1 MNAAPSQPPL
11 VERRRTPPVLQME
24 AIECGAAALGSILEY
39 HGRYVPLAELRL
51 ACGISR
57 DGSKAVNIVRAAR
70 TYGLEAKGFRKEDLG
85 GLATLPFPLIVF
97 WNFKHFLVVEGIGG
111 DRVFLNDPACGP
123 RSVTFAQFDE
133 AFTGVALTFKPTA
146 EFKREGQR
154 PEAWRALRE
163 RLRGCER
170 PLLFI
175 LLVSLALVI
184 PGLVIP
190 VFSQVF
196 VDEFLVRGRTDWLT
210 PLLAGMAATALLRA
224 ALTWL
229 QQHYLLRF
237 ETKLAISSASRC
249 FWHILRLPVNFFTQ
263 RYAGEVG
270 HRVGLNDQVATLLS
284 GQLATH
290 AFGLVAM
297 AVYALVM
304 LNYSVLLTLL
314 GVGLAAANLAVLYVI
329 SQKRT
334 DDNQRLL
341 QESGQVAGATMSGL
355 QMIETIK
362 ATAGESDFFAR
373 WSGFQARV
381 LNAQQALGAT
391 THLLAAVPPLLT
403 ALNHAAVLGFGGYLV
418 MEGRLT
424 LGMLVAFQSL
434 MASFIEPSNR
444 LVVLGTLL
452 QKIQGSLVRL
462 GDVLDHR
469 LDPVLTQPEPAPTP
483 GVRAQLKLTG
493 ELELRDVTFG
503 YSRLDPPLLR
513 NFSLHLRPGARI
525 ALVGRTGCGKSTVAR
540 LVSGLYEPWQGE
552 ILFDGRP
559 RAGIPRTVL
568 ASSLALVDQ
577 EVFLFEGSA
586 RENLTLWDST
596 APDASVVRAA
606 KDACIH
612 DEIAGRNGGY
622 DCRIEESGRN
632 FSGGQRQRL
641 EIARALVNQPTL
653 LLFDEATSA
662 LDTITEKL
670 IDTHLRRR
678 GCACLIV
685 AHRLSTIRDCDEI
698 VVMDQGQIVQR
709 GTHEELSAK
718 PGLYA
723 ELLHHA

>member
-1 MNAAPSQPPL
+1 MKPTSTQPPL
-11 VERRRTPPVLQME
+11 VERRRTPTVLQME
-24 AIECGAAALGSILEY
+24 AVECGAAALAIILEY

-70 TYGLEAKGFRKEDLG
+70 TYGVEAKGFRKEDLS
-85 GLATLPFPLIVF
+85 GLAELPFPLIVF
-97 WNFKHFLVVEGIGG
+97 WNFKHFLVVEGIGR
-111 DRVFLNDPACGP
+111 DRVFLNDPASGP
-123 RSVTFAQFDE
+123 RSVTLEQFDE
-133 AFTGVALTFKPTA
+133 GFTGVALTFKPTA

-154 PEAWRALRE
+154 PNAWRALGT
-163 RLRGCER
+163 RLRGSEL

-175 LLVSLALVI
+175 LLVSLALVL
-184 PGLVIP
+184 PGLVVP

-196 VDEFLVRGRTDWLT
+196 VDEFLVRGRSDWLV

-224 ALTWL
+224 ILTWI
-229 QQHYLLRF
+229 QQYYLLRF
-237 ETKLAISSASRC
+237 ETKLAISSSSRF

-270 HRVGLNDQVATLLS
+270 NRVGLNDHVATLLA
-284 GQLATH
+284 GQLATSLL
-290 AFGLVAM
+290 GLVTM
-297 AVYALVM
+297 AFYALVM

-314 GVGLAAANLAVLYVI
+314 GVGIAGVNLAVLIAI
-329 SQKRT
+329 SRRRV
-334 DDNQRLL
+334 DENQRLL
-341 QESGQVAGATMSGL
+341 QETGQVVGATMSGL

-373 WSGFQARV
+373 WSGFQARA
-381 LNAQQALGAT
+381 LNAQQSLGVS
-391 THLLAAVPPLLT
+391 THFLAAVPPFLS

-418 MEGRLT
+418 IEGHLT

-434 MASFIEPSNR
+434 MASFIDPVNR
-444 LVVLGTLL
+444 LVSLGTLF
-452 QKIQGSLVRL
+452 QSIQGSLVRL
-462 GDVLDHR
+462 EDVLNHQ
-469 LDPVLTQPEPAPTP
+469 LDPMLTRPEPAPVA

-493 ELELRDVTFG
+493 EMELRNVTFG

-513 NFSLHLRPGARI
+513 NFSLHLKPGARI
-525 ALVGRTGCGKSTVAR
+525 ALVGRTGCGKSTVAK

-559 RAGIPRTVL
+559 RSEVPRAILTN
-568 ASSLALVDQ
+568 SLALVDQ
-577 EVFLFEGSA
+577 EVFLFDGSA

-596 APDASVVRAA
+596 APDAAVVRAA

-612 DEIAGRNGGY
+612 DMIASRNGGY
-622 DCRIEESGRN
+622 DCRIEEGGRN

-670 IDTHLRRR
+670 IDAHLRRR

-698 VVMDQGQIVQR
+698 IVMDQGLIVQR

-718 PGLYA
+718 PGVYA
-723 ELLHHA
+723 DLLHHA